1 MNQVVYVKFDLHGLH
16 VTRKETLPACE
27 ELTHTGGAHEETQGC
42 WQWSSRQT

>member
-1 MNQVVYVKFDLHGLH
+1 MFYQVDLRGLH

-27 ELTHTGGAHEETQGC
+27 EPAHTSGAHEETQGC